1 MMAENKG
8 VMDKYKRQT
17 ARRAAKSGRSR
28 TVSGARERRD
38 PIATEI
44 SELVPVLFMGR
55 SILVVEADPEVQA
68 GLARGL
74 SRRGHRV
81 VGTGSGDGALALVS
95 QWDVDLVLISDTLPG
110 RSGVEVV
117 RAVHQVR
124 PHAVIVL
131 MSDNLE
137 PAILLAASGAGA
149 AQCVRKPLGEEEL
162 GQLLRMRPEHQ
173 DRGAV
178 AQ

>member
-1 MMAENKG
+1 M
-8 VMDKYKRQT
+8 V
-17 ARRAAKSGRSR
+17 
-28 TVSGARERRD
+28 
-38 PIATEI
+38 
-44 SELVPVLFMGR
+44 FMGR
-55 SILVVEADPEVQA
+55 SILVVESDPEVQA
-68 GLARGL
+68 RLARGL

-117 RAVHQVR
+117 RAIHQVR
-124 PHAVIVL
+124 PDAAIVL

-137 PAILLAASGAGA
+137 PAIRLAASGAGA
-149 AQCVRKPLGEEEL
+149 QQCMRKPLGDDEL
-162 GQLLRMRPEHQ
+162 AQLLRLRAEPH
-173 DRGAV
+173 DHVAV

>member
-1 MMAENKG
+1 
-8 VMDKYKRQT
+8 MDKLKRQSARRAPQT
-17 ARRAAKSGRSR
+17 ARRTPIVAAGV
-28 TVSGARERRD
+28 TPGVPARRE
-38 PIATEI
+38 PIETEI
-44 SELVPVLFMGR
+44 SELVPVVFMGR
-55 SILVVEADPEVQA
+55 SILVVESDPEVQA
-68 GLARGL
+68 RLARGL

-117 RAVHQVR
+117 RAIHQVR
-124 PHAVIVL
+124 PNAVIVL

-137 PAILLAASGAGA
+137 PAIRLAASGAGA
-149 AQCVRKPLGEEEL
+149 RECVRKPLGEEEL
-162 GQLLRMRPEHQ
+162 AQLLRMRPSQQ

>member
-1 MMAENKG
+1 
-8 VMDKYKRQT
+8 
-17 ARRAAKSGRSR
+17 
-28 TVSGARERRD
+28 
-38 PIATEI
+38 
-44 SELVPVLFMGR
+44 MGR

-68 GLARGL
+68 RLARGL

-117 RAVHQVR
+117 RAVHQIR
-124 PHAVIVL
+124 PEAVIVL
-131 MSDNLE
+131 MSDALE
-137 PAILLAASGAGA
+137 PAIRLAGKAAGA
-149 AQCVRKPLGEEEL
+149 QECVRKPLADDDL
-162 GQLLRMRPEHQ
+162 AALLRLRAEPR

>member
-1 MMAENKG
+1 MMANPGNKG
-8 VMDKYKRQT
+8 SMDKYKRQT
-17 ARRAAKSGRSR
+17 ARRALRQGSNVPA
-28 TVSGARERRD
+28 ARGRRD
-38 PIATEI
+38 PIETEV
-44 SELVPVLFMGR
+44 SELVPVVFMGR

-68 GLARGL
+68 RLARGL

-117 RAVHQVR
+117 RAVHQAR
-124 PHAVIVL
+124 PRAAIVL

-137 PAILLAASGAGA
+137 PAIRLAAAGAGA
-149 AQCVRKPLGEEEL
+149 QECVRKPLGDEEL
-162 GQLLRMRPEHQ
+162 AQLLRLRADTHE
-173 DRGAV
+173 RGAV

>member
-1 MMAENKG
+1 
-8 VMDKYKRQT
+8 MDKLKRQT
-17 ARRAAKSGRSR
+17 ARRALRSER
-28 TVSGARERRD
+28 RAPATQGRRD
-38 PIATEI
+38 PIETEI
-44 SELVPVLFMGR
+44 SELVPVVFMGR

-68 GLARGL
+68 RLARGL

-81 VGTGSGDGALALVS
+81 VGTGSGDGALALVA

-124 PHAVIVL
+124 PQAAIVL
-131 MSDNLE
+131 MSDALE
-137 PAILLAASGAGA
+137 PAIRLAAKSAGA
-149 AQCVRKPLGEEEL
+149 QECARKPLADEDL
-162 GQLLRMRPEHQ
+162 SQLLRLRAEPR